1 MTDKEKAAV
10 CLMCTKPECTGE
22 VACFREMAK
31 ERHNRYQRERRQAE
45 RAREYVCNIEET
57 KKVNKARNMLKKV
70 PNKEVISCG
79 E

>member
-1 MTDKEKAAV
+1 MTEKEKAAP

-57 KKVNKARNMLKKV
+57 KKVKKARDTLKKST
-70 PNKEVISCG
+70 NKEVISCG

>member
-1 MTDKEKAAV
+1 
-10 CLMCTKPECTGE
+10 
-22 VACFREMAK
+22 MAK

-57 KKVNKARNMLKKV
+57 KRAKKARDMLKKAT
-70 PNKEVISCG
+70 NKEVISCG